1 MFNDNGDIS
10 DYARKSAEMLY
21 RTGIVNGYD
30 DNTFRPFN
38 NCTRAEA
45 AKIIYK
51 AFFETEE

>member
-1 MFNDNGDIS
+1 MFNDDGDIS
-10 DYARKSAEMLY
+10 DYAKKGTELLY